1 MGLLVHIFAAIV
13 ALNLVGR
20 AALQTDQP
28 VLDLFP
34 EFNSLKTSYHQTIQT
49 FQSEFQTIQSEL
61 ATVKS
66 KLQSFSEPRPA
77 FLAVWTA
84 DTVALRSGDI
94 IKFNH
99 VVTDIGNDYSS
110 STGKFKA
117 PKQGTYFF
125 GGTVVSAPPD
135 PLNLSLMKS
144 GTPIMNPYATGTQ
157 GDSYTF
163 TAVLQLNAG
172 DTVYVQKPSGAE
184 KAYGRS
190 HSIFSGFMIF

>member
-1 MGLLVHIFAAIV
+1 MALLVHIFAAII

-20 AALQTDQP
+20 AALQTDQS

-34 EFNSLKTSYHQTIQT
+34 EFNSLKMSYRTIK
-49 FQSEFQTIQSEL
+49 SEL

-84 DTVALRSGDI
+84 DTVALRSNDI

-99 VVTDIGNDYSS
+99 VVTNIGNGYSPG
-110 STGKFKA
+110 TGKFKA

-125 GGTVVSAPPD
+125 GGTVMSAPPS
-135 PLNLSLMKS
+135 PLRMLLMKS
-144 GTPIMNPYATGTQ
+144 GTSIMIPYASETQ

-163 TAVLQLNAG
+163 TAVLQLNVG
-172 DTVYVQKPSGAE
+172 DTVYVQKDNRAKAE

-190 HSIFSGFMIF
+190 HSTFSGFLISEPDI

>member
-1 MGLLVHIFAAIV
+1 MALLVHIFAAII

-20 AALQTDQP
+20 VALQTDQS

-34 EFNSLKTSYHQTIQT
+34 EFNSLKMSYQTIK
-49 FQSEFQTIQSEL
+49 SEL

-84 DTVALRSGDI
+84 DTVALRSNDI

-99 VVTDIGNDYSS
+99 VVTNIGNGYSPG
-110 STGKFKA
+110 TGKFKA

-125 GGTVVSAPPD
+125 GGTVVSAPPNS
-135 PLNLSLMKS
+135 LRMMLMKS
-144 GTPIMNPYATGTQ
+144 GTSIMIPYASETQ

-163 TAVLQLNAG
+163 TAVLQLNVG
-172 DTVYVQKPSGAE
+172 DTVYVQKDNRAE
-184 KAYGRS
+184 AAYGRS
-190 HSIFSGFMIF
+190 HSTFSGFMISEPEI

>member
-1 MGLLVHIFAAIV
+1 MGLLVHIFVAIV
-13 ALNLVGR
+13 ALNLFGR
-20 AALQTDQP
+20 AALQTEQS

-34 EFNSLKTSYHQTIQT
+34 EFENLKRSYQTM
-49 FQSEFQTIQSEL
+49 QSDL

-66 KLQSFSEPRPA
+66 KLQSFSAPRPA

-84 DTVALRSGDI
+84 DTVTLRSNDI

-99 VVTDIGNDYSS
+99 VLTNIGNGYSP
-110 STGKFKA
+110 STGKFKS

-125 GGTVVSAPPD
+125 GGTVVSAPPRS
-135 PLNLSLMKS
+135 LRMMLMKS
-144 GTPIMNPYATGTQ
+144 GTSIMIPYASGTQ

-172 DTVYVQKPSGAE
+172 DTVYVQKDIDASN
-184 KAYGRS
+184 AYGRYTS
-190 HSIFSGFMIF
+190 TFSGFMI